1 MIKTGFYTLLILI
14 LVGCSSFTGKEEGTK
29 IDSRGNV
36 IDLSGETQSAA
47 EIYSKAKSALRREQ
61 YDQAAEEYRKIESS
75 YPFSKYAEQSHIELA
90 FCIYKLNKWDEAISI
105 IDRFISMNNTSKL
118 LPYAY
123 YLRGLTNFNRGKTFF
138 NYALPHVQ
146 IDKDP
151 VNLRE
156 AFEDFSV
163 VFKNY
168 NNSDYVEDSYK
179 RMIYLRNT
187 LASYELHVANFYYKR
202 KAFIAVINRCNY
214 LIEKYPNAPAN
225 IDALYFLRNS
235 YSQLMM
241 IDNARSIG
249 KIIELNYPDYESKF
263 FQDVLDNNIK
273 RNILALSE
281 TADDIAIGLGFDI
294 EDQKFDDFS
303 GVYSV
308 EYFTNSDLLKIP
320 RNIKP
325 KKYTIVH
332 KESKDL
338 INIDEVVDEI
348 KETST
353 NLLEY
358 FSKGDTSDV
367 IAKDIIVGQKNPEE
381 SIDAKEEKAE
391 SDKNNI
397 NRQEVDTVGSEEV
410 IIELLED

>member
-1 MIKTGFYTLLILI
+1 MTKLYLYVLFIVFLTSCT
-14 LVGCSSFTGKEEGTK
+14 SFQAKEEGTK
-29 IDSRGNV
+29 IDSRGNI
-36 IDLSGETQSAA
+36 IDTSGEPQTAKA
-47 EIYSKAKSALRREQ
+47 IYARAKSALRREQ
-61 YDQAAEEYRKIESS
+61 YDEAAEEYRKIEAN
-75 YPFSKYAEQSHIELA
+75 YPFSEYAEQSHIELA
-90 FCIYKLNKWDEAISI
+90 YSVYKLSRWDEAVSI
-105 IDRFISMNNTSKL
+105 IDRFISMNNTSQL

-138 NYALPHVQ
+138 NFALPHVQ

-151 VNLRE
+151 VNLRT
-156 AFEDFSV
+156 AFDDFSFV
-163 VFKNY
+163 YKNY
-168 NNSDYVEDSYK
+168 KKSDYVEDSYK

-202 KAFIAVINRCNY
+202 KAFVAVVNRCNY

-235 YSQLMM
+235 YSQLLMV
-241 IDNARSIG
+241 DSARDIE
-249 KIIELNYPDYESKF
+249 KIIEINYPNYQSKF

-303 GVYSV
+303 GVYNI
-308 EYFTNSDLLKIP
+308 EYFTNKDLIEIP

-332 KESKDL
+332 KDSNK
-338 INIDEVVDEI
+338 IIDIEEVVEEI
-348 KETST
+348 KESSST
-353 NLLEY
+353 IIEY
-358 FSKGDTSDV
+358 FSPDDTSDV
-367 IAKDIIVGQKNPEE
+367 IAKDIIVGETNIDDKLETKNGE
-381 SIDAKEEKAE
+381 KEEAE
-391 SDKNNI
+391 EI
-397 NRQEVDTVGSEEV
+397 EVIESEE
-410 IIELLED
+410 IRIELMDD

>member
-1 MIKTGFYTLLILI
+1 MIKTGLYTLLILS
-14 LVGCSSFTGKEEGTK
+14 LAGCSSFQAKEEGTK
-29 IDSRGNV
+29 IDSRGNI
-36 IDLSGETQSAA
+36 IDTSGEPQTA
-47 EIYSKAKSALRREQ
+47 EAIYARAKSALRREQ
-61 YDQAAEEYRKIESS
+61 YDEAAEEYRKIESN

-90 FCIYKLNKWDEAISI
+90 FSVYKLNRWDEAISV
-105 IDRFISMNNTSKL
+105 IDRFISMNNTSRL
-118 LPYAY
+118 IPYAY

-151 VNLRE
+151 VNLRT
-156 AFEDFSV
+156 AFEDFSF

-168 NNSDYVEDSYK
+168 DDSDYVEDSYK

-187 LASYELHVANFYYKR
+187 LASYELHVANYYYKR
-202 KAFIAVINRCNY
+202 KAFVAVINRCNY

-225 IDALYFLRNS
+225 VDALYFLRNA
-235 YSQLMM
+235 YNQLMM
-241 IDNARSIG
+241 VDNARDIE
-249 KIIELNYPDYESKF
+249 KIITLNYPDHKSKF

-303 GVYSV
+303 GVYNV
-308 EYFTNSDLLKIP
+308 EYFTNSDLIEIP

-338 INIDEVVDEI
+338 IDIDEVVEEI
-348 KETST
+348 KETSS

-358 FSKGDTSDV
+358 FSKDDTSDV
-367 IAKDIIVGQKNPEE
+367 IAKDIIVGENIKDE
-381 SIDAKEEKAE
+381 STDLKDEKID
-391 SDKNNI
+391 DNKNN